1 MPELPVV
8 FEIGTFVVL
17 GLVLLFDLL
26 LVVKRPHEPSM
37 KEAGLWV
44 GFYIGLALLFAGAM
58 FVFTGP
64 EYGSQFVAG
73 WVTEYSLSIDNLF
86 VFIIIMA
93 RFSVPRKYQQEVLMF
108 GISIALIL
116 RGIFII
122 LGAAIIENFSWVFFI
137 FGAFLLW
144 TAYKQA
150 TDNGEDE
157 DEGSDNKLIGK
168 LRNVLPM
175 TDKFDQGKIRTTV
188 DGKKVFTPMLIVF
201 ITIGVTDLMFA
212 VDSIPAIFG
221 LTQSAFIVFTAN
233 IFALMGLRQLY
244 FLLGGLMDRLIY
256 LKHGLSVILAFIGVK
271 LILHAL
277 HVNELPFINGGEHVA
292 WAPEIPT
299 FVSLAVILGTIVIAT
314 VASLLS
320 PKAKAVQAVAT
331 LENALKVYR
340 SLEED
345 APHEE
350 RVEAYDKV
358 TETYRAAVDAAKDR
372 DDVDLPE
379 ISDDA
384 RADFRASNPRLQNPG
399 ATDKI
404 SPADQTD
411 K

>member
-8 FEIGTFVVL
+8 FEVGTFVVL
-17 GLVLLFDLL
+17 GIVLIFDLL

-44 GFYIGLALLFAGAM
+44 GFYVGLALVFAGAM

-108 GISIALIL
+108 GIIIALIL

-122 LGAAIIENFSWVFFI
+122 IGAAVIENFSWVFFI

-157 DEGSDNKLIGK
+157 EEGSDNKLIGK
-168 LRNVLPM
+168 LRRVLPM
-175 TDKFDQGKIRTTV
+175 TDKFDQGKIRTVV

-320 PKAKAVQAVAT
+320 PKAKAVQAVAS
-331 LENALKVYR
+331 LQNALKVYR
-340 SLEED
+340 NLEED

-358 TETYRAAVDAAKDR
+358 TETYRNATAVAKDR
-372 DDVDLPE
+372 DDVEMPE
-379 ISDDA
+379 ITDQA
-384 RADFRASNPRLQNPG
+384 KEEFRASNPRLQNP
-399 ATDKI
+399 APVK
-404 SPADQTD
+404 DQSEQ
-411 K
+411 